1 MRAVVVR
8 RFGDSD
14 VLTVEDVADPTPGPG
29 EVSIDV
35 THAAV
40 GLIDVYIRQGLFKD
54 RDGVPQPPYTPG
66 LEVAGTI
73 RALGDDVNG
82 FRVGEPV
89 VTLSGGGS
97 QGYASINLAD
107 ALLTISL
114 DGSKVDP
121 ALAVSAIPN
130 AATAHLALT
139 RVAHL
144 ESGESVL
151 IHGALGGLASAFPAM
166 AHQLGA
172 SRVVGTVL
180 ARDFEAASGS
190 SLPFDQIVEAEQFP
204 AAVSAERFDV
214 VVDPVGGALRT
225 ASLDAMSQLG
235 RLLAVGN
242 ASGDWEHSVG
252 TNTLWQRNLAVL
264 GFSVGFYLPAHKAQ
278 GRSAGEAALQAIED
292 GLINIDVEELPLD
305 QAPEA
310 HSLLESGRLTGRIVL
325 RI

>member
-1 MRAVVVR
+1 
-8 RFGDSD
+8 
-14 VLTVEDVADPTPGPG
+14 
-29 EVSIDV
+29 
-35 THAAV
+35 
-40 GLIDVYIRQGLFKD
+40 VYIPQGLYKD
-54 RDGVPQPPYTPG
+54 REGLPQPPYTPG

-73 RALGDDVNG
+73 RALGDGVNG

-121 ALAVSAIPN
+121 ALAVSALPN

-144 ESGESVL
+144 EPGESVL
-151 IHGALGGLASAFPAM
+151 IHGALGGLASASPGI

-172 SRVVGTVL
+172 ARVVGTVL

-190 SLPFDQIVEAEQFP
+190 SLPFDEIVVAQQFP
-204 AAVSAERFDV
+204 AEVSAQRFDV

-225 ASLDAMSQLG
+225 ASLKMPCHSSVVCWPSEMRVAIGNTVLARTRFGSATSRFLASRLG
-235 RLLAVGN
+235 FICLRTRHRGVRPERLL
-242 ASGDWEHSVG
+242 SKPS
-252 TNTLWQRNLAVL
+252 R
-264 GFSVGFYLPAHKAQ
+264 
-278 GRSAGEAALQAIED
+278 
-292 GLINIDVEELPLD
+292 
-305 QAPEA
+305 
-310 HSLLESGRLTGRIVL
+310 TG
-325 RI
+325 